1 MKKLL
6 VIIALTTTL
15 VFPTLAA
22 EPSTITA
29 EPSTIIVYRPW
40 TSLGMLGS
48 ITFNV
53 DHGPPI
59 KISNGTYVRL
69 SVEPGEHQLSRN
81 GLLGKD
87 TIVVRT
93 EPGRTVYVDAHYGL
107 WVAVTFE
114 VADNQAEAARD
125 CAELKAYNPEF

>member
-6 VIIALTTTL
+6 VIITLTTTM
-15 VFPTLAA
+15 VSATIGA
-22 EPSTITA
+22 ET
-29 EPSTIIVYRPW
+29 STIIVYRPW
-40 TSLGMLGS
+40 TRLGMLGS

-59 KISNGTYVRL
+59 KISNGTYIRL
-69 SVEPGEHQLSRN
+69 PVEPGEHQLLRN

-87 TIVVRT
+87 TIVLRT
-93 EPGRTVYVDAHYGL
+93 EPGQTVYVDAHYGL

-114 VADNQAEAARD
+114 VADDQAEAARD
-125 CAELKAYNPEF
+125 CAELKAYTPEF